1 MISFKHSRYIWG
13 SQRPGD
19 RPYRCRPPRR
29 GPGTFRGL
37 SSRNNREFVLKF
49 VSGGMWADVYC
60 PGCHAGRGIAL
71 RTIDR
76 HPVASFGSLVLG
88 YGAADAKVQRR
99 CRRSPACRPC
109 RPPPW
114 SLVRWPA
121 GAIMALWWL
130 SFRTR
135 YVPAGAAIV
144 DATSLEHAR
153 MLAAIAGFDAGLT
166 FTSGHVLDDGQA
178 AMVAQGEIGRLLLLD
193 EAVQVRTRIEG
204 QS

>member
-1 MISFKHSRYIWG
+1 
-13 SQRPGD
+13 
-19 RPYRCRPPRR
+19 
-29 GPGTFRGL
+29 
-37 SSRNNREFVLKF
+37 
-49 VSGGMWADVYC
+49 
-60 PGCHAGRGIAL
+60 
-71 RTIDR
+71 
-76 HPVASFGSLVLG
+76 
-88 YGAADAKVQRR
+88 
-99 CRRSPACRPC
+99 
-109 RPPPW
+109 
-114 SLVRWPA
+114 
-121 GAIMALWWL
+121 MALWWL